1 MKDNAMSKAQTD
13 VVAAL
18 RIELDATKAALA
30 KADALDLSRAEE
42 IQRLNTMLGDT
53 AAQRD
58 EARAER
64 DALTKQVEAERHLH
78 DALGSTLRIRSL
90 ESERDALT
98 KQVEEAW
105 KAAKATFMTIET
117 ERDSLREQ
125 VRIFTSSALCSW
137 CGTPCRAPD
146 EILEHIKTCAAR
158 KDATETENN
167 SLRKQVSDLKARLK
181 AAAGC
186 IQRDELGSQV
196 NWPDRLDA
204 ALNLKLKS
212 WRKGGK

>member
-30 KADALDLSRAEE
+30 RADALDLSRAEE

-98 KQVEEAW
+98 KQVA
-105 KAAKATFMTIET
+105 
-117 ERDSLREQ
+117 
-125 VRIFTSSALCSW
+125 
-137 CGTPCRAPD
+137 
-146 EILEHIKTCAAR
+146 
-158 KDATETENN
+158 
-167 SLRKQVSDLKARLK
+167 DLKARLK

>member
-42 IQRLNTMLGDT
+42 IQRLNTRLGDT

-64 DALTKQVEAERHLH
+64 DALTKQVA
-78 DALGSTLRIRSL
+78 
-90 ESERDALT
+90 
-98 KQVEEAW
+98 
-105 KAAKATFMTIET
+105 
-117 ERDSLREQ
+117 
-125 VRIFTSSALCSW
+125 
-137 CGTPCRAPD
+137 
-146 EILEHIKTCAAR
+146 
-158 KDATETENN
+158 
-167 SLRKQVSDLKARLK
+167 DLKARLK

>member
-30 KADALDLSRAEE
+30 KVV
-42 IQRLNTMLGDT
+42 
-53 AAQRD
+53 
-58 EARAER
+58 AER
-64 DALTKQVEAERHLH
+64 DALTKQVA
-78 DALGSTLRIRSL
+78 
-90 ESERDALT
+90 
-98 KQVEEAW
+98 
-105 KAAKATFMTIET
+105 
-117 ERDSLREQ
+117 
-125 VRIFTSSALCSW
+125 
-137 CGTPCRAPD
+137 
-146 EILEHIKTCAAR
+146 
-158 KDATETENN
+158 
-167 SLRKQVSDLKARLK
+167 DLKARLK